1 VIKQRVSPLDLFTTA
16 IRLMLENRLRSFL
29 TFLGLT
35 IGVTSLITVMTI
47 IQGAND
53 YVADQIANLGSNV
66 FQVTKLANISEGIDA
81 FIRSFRRKDIT
92 WDNYLYLK
100 DNLRHAQR
108 IGAQASASSSARFGN
123 LEVEDTRVEGA
134 TANMMD
140 IGSRELEDGRFFTE
154 QEFHFARPVCVIGWD
169 LRDKL
174 FPGRDPVGRT
184 VRIGASAYRILGYC
198 KKMGGIPGF
207 SQDNFVVIPL
217 TDYFKRFGTRQSL
230 DFYIQAQSAAD
241 FEPAMDEVRI
251 YLRAVRKRTYHQPD
265 DFTLVTSDT
274 TISLFH
280 SITDNFF
287 LVFLMLSAVAAVV
300 GGIVIMNIMLVAVTD
315 RVMEIGVRRAVGA
328 RQRDIL
334 LQFLM
339 ETLLICLLGGAAGV
353 GAGFLSAALFSNL
366 AGIPAGIRP
375 WVAVF
380 GVSLSSLIGL
390 FFGIYPAWKAARLD
404 PVEALRAEK

>member
-1 VIKQRVSPLDLFTTA
+1 MKQRVSAWDLFTAA
-16 IRLMLENRLRSFL
+16 IRQMLEHRLRSFL
-29 TFLGLT
+29 TLLGLT

-92 WDNYLYLK
+92 WDNYLYLRG
-100 DNLRHAQR
+100 NLQHAWR
-108 IGAQASASSSARFGN
+108 VGAQATASTTVRFGN
-123 LEVEDTRVEGA
+123 LEVQDTAVEGV
-134 TANMMD
+134 TANMAD
-140 IGSRELEDGRFFTE
+140 IRNRELVDGRFFHE

-174 FPGRDPVGRT
+174 FAGRDPVGKT
-184 VRIGASAYRILGYC
+184 VRIGAAPYQVLGYC
-198 KKMGGIPGF
+198 KKLGGIPGF
-207 SQDNFVVIPL
+207 SQDNFVIIPL
-217 TDYFKRFGTRQSL
+217 TLFFKRFGARRSL
-230 DFYIQAQSAAD
+230 DLYVQTRTPED

-251 YLRAVRKRTYHQPD
+251 YLRGIRGRSYNQED

-300 GGIVIMNIMLVAVTD
+300 GGIVIMNIMLVSVTD

-334 LQFLM
+334 VQFLM
-339 ETLLICLLGGAAGV
+339 ESLVICVMGGAAGV
-353 GAGFLSAALFSNL
+353 ALGFATAALFTRL
-366 AGIPAGIRP
+366 AGVPAGIKL
-375 WVAVF
+375 WVAAF
-380 GVSLSSLIGL
+380 GVALSSLIGL